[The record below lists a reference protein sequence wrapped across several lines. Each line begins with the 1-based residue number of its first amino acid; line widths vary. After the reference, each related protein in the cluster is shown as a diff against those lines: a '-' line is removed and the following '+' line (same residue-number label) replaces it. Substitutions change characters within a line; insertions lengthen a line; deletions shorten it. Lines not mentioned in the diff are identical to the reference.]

1 MSASGK
7 KYSYFMQSPPPMF
20 TYLDNKLSCCFGP
33 LSRGSLSF
41 LKTIG
46 VDKIVNLSG
55 KKLDLALLE
64 LCTSTSLAVS
74 DVNINDQDFP
84 RSSLPKFTEWLTIQV
99 KEILT
104 AVQTQSVVILGRY
117 TM

>member
-1 MSASGK
+1 
-7 KYSYFMQSPPPMF
+7 MF

-104 AVQTQSVVILGRY
+104 AAQTQSVVILGRY
-117 TM
+117 TYVTRQVEVAFS